1 VTTASP
7 EDLKTASADTAPLPV
22 DKTVLQ
28 RRVPLQ
34 QRGQQTLDQILL
46 AAAQVIGAE
55 GLDRL
60 TTKRIAVEAGLSV
73 GTVYEYFPNKE
84 AVLFA
89 LVGQWFDRLM
99 QTLEAYHP
107 RNTGTR
113 DILRYLEESIGAVRQ
128 VYVDQPA
135 LGAMLSALQAIP
147 ALREQVEQHDQR
159 VIANMV
165 DALRVVAPGIADEE
179 LRVAS
184 RAIVLISHEL
194 ITEALVRDPAHAE
207 RLATHMRVCL
217 FAIASHLL
225 IAR

>member
-1 VTTASP
+1 VTTSP

-46 AAAQVIGAE
+46 AAAQVIDAE
-55 GLDRL
+55 GLDKL

-89 LVGQWFDRLM
+89 LVGQWFDRLL
-99 QTLEAYHP
+99 QTLEAWHP

-165 DALRVVAPGIADEE
+165 GALQVVAPGVAEDE

-184 RAIVLISHEL
+184 RSIVLISHEL
-194 ITEALVRDPAHAE
+194 ITESLVRDPAHAE

-217 FAIASHLL
+217 FALASHLL